1 MFIQSFSDYEVY
13 GLKKIAFWEAKHPK
27 LVLVLALLLVI
38 PAAIGFFCTG
48 VNYDILSYLPED
60 LESMQGERVLDET
73 FDTAGISI
81 VITENMSPKQ
91 TVALKNEILQVDY
104 VSSVIWVDTIADIG
118 IPADILPDAI
128 KDVFYS
134 KDDSKTMMLVRYEK
148 ADGVEGADLQAIGEI
163 KKLLDEECYL
173 SGLSVMVDDTHEL
186 ADTQAPIYI
195 AIAVLLALAVMT
207 VMMKSWLQPLVIVG
221 TLGLAVAYNMGSNF
235 FMGEISFITQCVAA
249 ILQMGVTMD
258 YSIFLIDRYA
268 EERPRFETREEAMA
282 EAVSKSFTAL
292 LGSSLTTVFGFAAL
306 CFMRLKLGFDIGFVM
321 AKGVVFGIL
330 TVVFVLPAIL
340 LVFEEPMAKYT
351 HKSYIPGFTRINK
364 FVLKHRRAFSLLFLL
379 LLVPAYL
386 VQNNVDKYYSMDR
399 ALPSYMTSI
408 EGLQALKDD
417 FGMASTQFVIV
428 DDSIPAEN
436 LRKMERELE
445 SLDGISYILAYNS
458 LVGPGIPDSI
468 IPDEI
473 LELCKQDGLQ
483 LIMVNSQ
490 YSPAT
495 PELTQ
500 QLKDMDRIVKACDR
514 NAYIT
519 GEGAITQGLMDTT
532 DRDFA
537 VTAVLSIVAIFILI
551 AICFRSPTLPVI
563 LVLAIELA
571 IWLNLAISTLTG
583 TTVSFVDPTVVNCI
597 QLGATVDYAILLTTR
612 FREELVHL
620 PREEAIFAAAETAEK
635 SIFQSAMVFFVVT
648 FGVYIVCDI
657 NIVRGMCILLAR
669 GAIISECVIMLL
681 LSPMLCTCEKLIS
694 RTTPTW
700 RLGHE
705 YK

>member
-1 MFIQSFSDYEVY
+1 M
-13 GLKKIAFWEAKHPK
+13 KKIAFWEAKHPK
-27 LVLVLALLLVI
+27 LVLMLALLLVI

-48 VNYDILSYLPED
+48 VNYDILSYLPDD

-91 TVALKNEILQVDY
+91 TVALKNEILQVEH
-104 VSSVIWVDTIADIG
+104 VASVIWVDTIADIG
-118 IPADILPDAI
+118 IPADILPDVM

-148 ADGVEGADLQAIGEI
+148 SQGAEGTDLEAIGEI

-173 SGLSVMVDDTHEL
+173 SGISVMVDDTHEL

-195 AIAVLLALAVMT
+195 AIAVILAVAVMT

-221 TLGLAVAYNMGSNF
+221 TLGLAVAYNMGTNF
-235 FMGEISFITQCVAA
+235 YMGEISFITQCVAA

-268 EERPRFETREEAMA
+268 EEKERFETREEAMA

-330 TVVFVLPAIL
+330 TVVFVLPSIL
-340 LVFEEPMAKYT
+340 LIFEEPMAKYT

-364 FVLKHRRAFSLLFLL
+364 FVLKHRRAFTLIFLI

-386 VQNNVDKYYSMDR
+386 VQKDVDKYYSMDR

-408 EGLQALKDD
+408 EGLGALKDD

-428 DDSIPAEN
+428 DDSIPAEK
-436 LRKMERELE
+436 LLEMERELE
-445 SLDGISYILAYNS
+445 GLDGISYILAYNS

-483 LIMVNSQ
+483 LIMVNSE

-500 QLKDMDRIVKACDR
+500 QLKDMDAIVKACDP

-537 VTAVLSIVAIFILI
+537 VTAVLSIIAIFILI
-551 AICFRSPTLPVI
+551 AICFKSPSIPVI

-571 IWLNLAISTLTG
+571 IWLNLAISALMG

-620 PREEAIFAAAETAEK
+620 PREEAIFVAAETAEK

-648 FGVYIVCDI
+648 FGVYVVCDI

-681 LSPMLCTCEKLIS
+681 LSPALCTCEKFIS
-694 RTTPTW
+694 KTTPTW

>member
-1 MFIQSFSDYEVY
+1 M
-13 GLKKIAFWEAKHPK
+13 KKIAFWEARHPK
-27 LVLVLALLLVI
+27 LVLLIAFLLVI
-38 PAAIGFFCTG
+38 PAAIGFFSTG

-60 LESMQGERVLDET
+60 LESVQGEDILDKS

-91 TVALKNEILQVDY
+91 TVALKNKILDIDHVA
-104 VSSVIWVDTIADIG
+104 SVIWVDTLADIG
-118 IPADILPDAI
+118 IPADILPDI
-128 KDVFYS
+128 VKDVFYS
-134 KDDSKTMMLVRYEK
+134 KDDSKTMMLVRFENSP
-148 ADGVEGADLQAIGEI
+148 DGDGAELEAIGEI
-163 KKLLDEECYL
+163 KKLLDGKTFL
-173 SGLSVMVDDTHEL
+173 SGISVMVDDTHEL

-195 AIAVLLALAVMT
+195 SIAVILALLVML
-207 VMMKSWLQPLVIVG
+207 VMMKSWLQPFVILG
-221 TLGLAVAYNMGSNF
+221 TLGLAVIYNMGTNF

-268 EERPRFETREEAMA
+268 EEKARFDSREEAMA
-282 EAVSKSFTAL
+282 EAVAKSFTAL

-340 LVFEEPMAKYT
+340 LIFEEPMAKYT
-351 HKSYIPGFTRINK
+351 HRSYIPSFTRINR
-364 FVLKHRRAFSLLFLL
+364 FTLKHRRVFAVIFLILL
-379 LLVPAYL
+379 LPTYFL
-386 VQNNVDKYYSMDR
+386 QNSVDKYYSMDR
-399 ALPSYMTSI
+399 ALPAYMTSI
-408 EGLQALKDD
+408 EGIGKLKDD

-428 DDSIPAEN
+428 DDSIPAEK
-436 LRKMERELE
+436 LIRMERQLE
-445 SLDGISYILAYNS
+445 DLEGISYILAYNS
-458 LVGPGIPDSI
+458 IVGPAIPDGI
-468 IPDEI
+468 LPDEI

-483 LIMVNSQ
+483 LIMVNSE

-495 PELTQ
+495 PELTR
-500 QLKDMDRIVKACDR
+500 QLEDMDRIVKDCDP

-537 VTAVLSIVAIFILI
+537 VTAVLSIIAIFILI
-551 AICFRSPTLPVI
+551 AIVFKSPSLPVI
-563 LVLAIELA
+563 LVLTIELA
-571 IWLNLAISTLTG
+571 IWLNLSISVLMG

-612 FREELVHL
+612 FREELAHL
-620 PREEAIFAAAETAEK
+620 PREEAIFAAAESAEK

-648 FGVYIVCDI
+648 FGVYLFCDI
-657 NIVRGMCILLAR
+657 NIVKGMCILLAR
-669 GAIISECVIMLL
+669 GAIISECVIMLF
-681 LSPMLCTCEKLIS
+681 LSPVLCTCEKLIS
-694 RTTPTW
+694 KTTPTW
-700 RLGHE
+700 RLAND
-705 YK
+705 K

>member
-1 MFIQSFSDYEVY
+1 M
-13 GLKKIAFWEAKHPK
+13 KKIAFWEAKHPK
-27 LVLVLALLLVI
+27 LVLMLALLLVI

-48 VNYDILSYLPED
+48 VNYDILSYLPDD

-91 TVALKNEILQVDY
+91 TVALKNEILQVEH
-104 VSSVIWVDTIADIG
+104 VASVIWVDTIADIG
-118 IPADILPDAI
+118 IPADILPDVM

-148 ADGVEGADLQAIGEI
+148 SQGAEGTDLEAIGEI

-173 SGLSVMVDDTHEL
+173 SGISVMVDDTHEL

-195 AIAVLLALAVMT
+195 AIAVILAVAVMT

-221 TLGLAVAYNMGSNF
+221 TLGLAVAYNMGTNF
-235 FMGEISFITQCVAA
+235 YMGEISFITQCVAA

-268 EERPRFETREEAMA
+268 EEKERFETREEAMA

-306 CFMRLKLGFDIGFVM
+306 CFMRLRLGFDIGFVM

-340 LVFEEPMAKYT
+340 LIFEEAMAKYT

-364 FVLKHRRAFSLLFLL
+364 FVLKHRRAFTLIFLI

-386 VQNNVDKYYSMDR
+386 VQKDVDKYYSMDR

-408 EGLQALKDD
+408 EGLGALKDD

-428 DDSIPAEN
+428 DDSIPAEK
-436 LRKMERELE
+436 LLEMERELE
-445 SLDGISYILAYNS
+445 GLDGISYILAYNS

-483 LIMVNSQ
+483 LIMVNSE

-500 QLKDMDRIVKACDR
+500 QLKDMDAIVKACDP

-537 VTAVLSIVAIFILI
+537 VTAVLSIIAIFILI
-551 AICFRSPTLPVI
+551 AICFKSPSIPVI

-571 IWLNLAISTLTG
+571 IWLNLAISALMG

-648 FGVYIVCDI
+648 FGVYVVCDI

-681 LSPMLCTCEKLIS
+681 LSPALCTCEKFIS
-694 RTTPTW
+694 KTTPTW

>member
-1 MFIQSFSDYEVY
+1 M
-13 GLKKIAFWEAKHPK
+13 KKIAFWEAKHPK